1 MNPLSKHRTKI
12 TIVVFLLLAA
22 LGTVAI
28 FWARGFKPNF
38 KNGTI
43 ERTGLIV
50 ADSVPTGAQVY
61 LDDRLTSATNTSI
74 AFLEP
79 KTYKVRIEKEG
90 FTKWEKEVTVIA
102 DLATEIHALLFP
114 LAPEIKPLTT
124 TGASNPTLS
133 PDGTK
138 IVYGVGGE
146 RGGIYLQPMTETP
159 FGFGQSSK
167 ILTKNTTGFDFSN
180 AVFTW
185 APDSRQLIATFFDD
199 KAVAVANLIIDADK
213 TSQELRDITASLT
226 ATLSDWQGQ
235 IDIRTQT
242 QAVLAPDEVK
252 SATGGANLA
261 SPSLLP
267 SPLTKVKNPTTQP
280 ASPAGGPSNN
290 PTIQL
295 NYYPTGLIFSPD
307 EEKILYKNKEN
318 KYHVYDLKGK
328 KDYTLPDFA
337 DFITISWYPDSAH
350 LVVAQKDM
358 ISIIETDGNNKVT
371 IYQGKFTNPRPPATE
386 TAGIVGR
393 GFVFAHPSGT
403 RLIIL
408 TTLTQQESTPA
419 NLYSINLR

>member
-22 LGTVAI
+22 LGIVSI

-38 KNGTI
+38 KTGTI

-90 FTKWEKEVTVIA
+90 YTKWQKEVTVVA

-124 TGASNPTLS
+124 TGASYPTLS

-159 FGFGQSSK
+159 FGFGQSTK
-167 ILTKNTTGFDFSN
+167 ILTKNTASFDFSK

-185 APDSRQLIATFFDD
+185 GPDSKQLIATFFDD
-199 KAVAVANLIIDADK
+199 NGASVANLIIDSDK
-213 TSQELRDITASLT
+213 TSQDVRDITASLT
-226 ATLSDWQGQ
+226 ATLADWQSQ
-235 IDIRTQT
+235 IDIRAQT
-242 QAVLAPDEVK
+242 QAALAPDELK
-252 SATGGANLA
+252 SATGEAKLA

-267 SPLTKVKNPTTQP
+267 TPLPNVKKQTTQP
-280 ASPAGGPSNN
+280 ASPAGGPSSN

-295 NYYPTGLIFSPD
+295 NYYPTGLIFSTN
-307 EEKILYKNKEN
+307 EEKILYINKQN
-318 KYHVYDLKGK
+318 QYHVYDLRQK

-350 LVVAQKDM
+350 LIVAQKEM
-358 ISIIETDGNNKVT
+358 ISIIETDGDNKVT
-371 IYQGKFTNPRPPATE
+371 IYQGKFTN
-386 TAGIVGR
+386 
-393 GFVFAHPSGT
+393 GFVFAHPSAT
-403 RLIIL
+403 KLIIL

>member
-12 TIVVFLLLAA
+12 TIVVFLLLA
-22 LGTVAI
+22 LVGVVAI

-38 KNGTI
+38 RNGTI

-50 ADSVPTGAQVY
+50 ADSIPTGAQVY

-90 FTKWEKEVTVIA
+90 FTKWQKEVTVVA

-124 TGASNPTLS
+124 TGASYPTLS

-138 IVYGVGGE
+138 IVYGVASE

-159 FGFGQSSK
+159 FGFGQSTK
-167 ILTKNTTGFDFSN
+167 ILTKNTAGFDFSK

-185 APDSRQLIATFFDD
+185 GPDSKQLIATFFDD
-199 KAVAVANLIIDADK
+199 KGLAVANLIIDSDK
-213 TSQELRDITASLT
+213 TSQDVRDITASLT
-226 ATLSDWQGQ
+226 ATLADWQAQ
-235 IDIRTQT
+235 IDIRAQT
-242 QAVLAPDEVK
+242 QAALAPDEVK
-252 SATGGANLA
+252 DATQEAKLV
-261 SPSLLP
+261 SPSPTLP
-267 SPLTKVKNPTTQP
+267 SPTPSAKAQKT
-280 ASPAGGPSNN
+280 ASTSQTSKIN
-290 PTIQL
+290 I

-307 EEKILYKNKEN
+307 EEKILYINRQN
-318 KYHVYDLKGK
+318 QYHVYDLKRK
-328 KDYTLPDFA
+328 KDYTLPEFA
-337 DFITISWYPDSAH
+337 DFITISWYPDSGH

-371 IYQGKFTNPRPPATE
+371 IYQGKFTN
-386 TAGIVGR
+386 

-403 RLIIL
+403 KLIIL